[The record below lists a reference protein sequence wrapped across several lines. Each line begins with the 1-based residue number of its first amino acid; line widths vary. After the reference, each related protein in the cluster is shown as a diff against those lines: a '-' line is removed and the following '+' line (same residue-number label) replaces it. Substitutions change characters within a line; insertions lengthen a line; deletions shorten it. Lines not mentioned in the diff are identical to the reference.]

1 MKKLITLI
9 FIAIFCVAVQAQT
22 RNCGTMQHLDEIKLN
37 DPQVEQRMQVEESV
51 IQNWIANNPESLML
65 NVITIPVVVHIVY
78 KTSAQNV
85 SNNDVYSQIQVLNE
99 DFRKTNPDASSVP
112 SAFSGVAADCEI
124 EFCLAVR
131 DPSGNV
137 TTGITRTYTSSS
149 SFSTNDDMKHNSSGG
164 KDAWNTSDYL
174 NIWVCNISGGILGY
188 AQFPNSGSA
197 NEDGIVI
204 DYAYFGDISAT
215 YPYHKGRTATHEVG
229 HWLNLR
235 HIWGDSYCGN
245 DYVSDTPTQAS
256 SNGGCPSFPS
266 TSNCTGN
273 APNGDMFMNYM
284 DYTYDA
290 CMYMFSTGQKTRMR
304 ATLNG
309 SRSSLQSSNGCV
321 PVNVPIVVTATIID
335 VNCNG
340 GNDGAI
346 DVTISG
352 GLAPFTYLWNTGSTT
367 QDLSNLLQGNYTI
380 TITDAQGQVQ
390 TASYIVAEPA
400 TISTSYNSVSTSA
413 PGLSDGAIYTTTNGG
428 VLPYSYYWVSPYATT
443 QNLLNI
449 GAGTYTFYAIDANN
463 CFSTSVIIVQDGAI
477 VYGCTDSA
485 ATNYYAGANVN
496 DGTCTYTSTCTN
508 PFPTGAY
515 VTELIHDRARI
526 NWDNMNSSSCIVD
539 QYRINYREQGTTTW
553 SSKTMGSPVG
563 SCNFGTLK
571 VDKLILNL
579 NTSTAYEYQM
589 KAWYCGGGVSTWSAL
604 QNFTTADECEN
615 LINFA
620 VSTPTT
626 TKASFTW
633 DSTGAYSFAR
643 IKLRVDTTGGI
654 WTSAG
659 GFGVFYPAL
668 NKEKNG
674 LTPGTSY
681 RAQARTWCDP
691 TGGAY
696 RSATWSPL
704 VFWTQPTSI
713 RLEGGSSINNLF
725 IYPNPSRDIFNVSFI
740 SENVQNLEV
749 RVLNIVGAVI
759 YTENL
764 EQFIG
769 EYTKAIDLATY
780 TKGVY
785 FLEITTNDGIINKK
799 LILQ

>member
-1 MKKLITLI
+1 MKKLISLI
-9 FIAIFCVAVQAQT
+9 FISIFCVAVQAQT

-51 IQNWIANNPESLML
+51 IQNWIANNPENLML

-367 QDLSNLLQGNYTI
+367 QDLSNLSQGNYTI
-380 TITDAQGQVQ
+380 TVTDAQGQVQ
-390 TASYIVAEPA
+390 TASYIVTEPA

-413 PGLSDGAIYTTTNGG
+413 PGLSDGAIYTTTTGG

-553 SSKTMGSPVG
+553 SSKTMGAPVG
-563 SCNFGTLK
+563 SCNFGTQK

-579 NTSTAYEYQM
+579 NTSTTYEYQM
-589 KAWYCGGGVSTWSAL
+589 KAWYCGGGVSTWSAT
-604 QNFTTADECEN
+604 QNFTTTDECEN
-615 LINFA
+615 VINFA

-633 DSTGAYSFAR
+633 DSTAAYSFVR
-643 IKLRVDTTGGI
+643 IKLRVDTTGGV

-668 NKEKNG
+668 NKDKNG
-674 LTPGTSY
+674 LIPATSY

-696 RSATWSPL
+696 RSAAWSPL
-704 VFWTQPTSI
+704 VFWTQPFVI
-713 RLEGGSSINNLF
+713 RLANPELTERTLLRITDLLGREINHK
-725 IYPNPSRDIFNVSFI
+725 
-740 SENVQNLEV
+740 
-749 RVLNIVGAVI
+749 AVI
-759 YTENL
+759 DKT
-764 EQFIG
+764 
-769 EYTKAIDLATY
+769 
-780 TKGVY
+780 
-785 FLEITTNDGIINKK
+785 
-799 LILQ
+799 ILLYIYDEGTVEKRTILDY

>member
-1 MKKLITLI
+1 MKKLISLI
-9 FIAIFCVAVQAQT
+9 FISIFCVAVQAQT
-22 RNCGTMQHLDEIKLN
+22 RNCGTMQHLDEIKMN

-112 SAFSGVAADCEI
+112 SSFSGVAADCEI

-346 DVTISG
+346 DVAISG

-463 CFSTSVIIVQDGAI
+463 CFSTSIIIVQDGAI
-477 VYGCTDSA
+477 VSGCTDST
-485 ATNYYAGANVN
+485 ATNYDALANVD

-508 PFPTGAY
+508 PSPTGAY
-515 VTELIHDRARI
+515 VTELIHDRVRV

-539 QYRINYREQGTTTW
+539 QYRINYREQGTATW

-615 LINFA
+615 VINFA

-626 TKASFTW
+626 TKAEFTW

-643 IKLRVDTTGGI
+643 IKLRVDTTGGV
-654 WTSAG
+654 WASAG

-668 NKEKNG
+668 TKDKNG
-674 LTPGTSY
+674 LIPGTSY

-696 RSATWSPL
+696 RSATWTPL
-704 VFWTQPTSI
+704 VFWTQPSVI
-713 RLEGGSSINNLF
+713 RLANPELTERTLLRITDLLGREINHK
-725 IYPNPSRDIFNVSFI
+725 
-740 SENVQNLEV
+740 
-749 RVLNIVGAVI
+749 AVI
-759 YTENL
+759 DKTILLY
-764 EQFIG
+764 I
-769 EYTKAIDLATY
+769 Y
-780 TKGVY
+780 
-785 FLEITTNDGIINKK
+785 NDGSVEKRIVVE
-799 LILQ
+799 

>member
-9 FIAIFCVAVQAQT
+9 FISIFCVAVQAQT
-22 RNCGTMQHLDEIKLN
+22 RNCGTMEHLDEIKLN

-78 KTSAQNV
+78 KTSAQNI
-85 SNNDVYSQIQVLNE
+85 SDNDVYSQIQVLND
-99 DFRKTNPDASSVP
+99 DFRKTNSDASSVP
-112 SAFSGVAADCEI
+112 SAFSGLAADCEI

-137 TTGITRTYTSSS
+137 TTGITRTSTTTS
-149 SFSTNDDMKHNSSGG
+149 SFSGYTSMKYSSSGG
-164 KDAWNTSDYL
+164 QNAWNTSDYL
-174 NIWVCNISGGILGY
+174 NIWVCNLASGLLGF
-188 AQFPNSGSA
+188 ATFPGGNPST
-197 NEDGIVI
+197 DGIVC

-215 YPYHKGRTATHEVG
+215 SPYDKGRTATHEVG

-235 HIWGDSYCGN
+235 HIWGDSNCGN

-290 CMYMFSTGQKTRMR
+290 CMYMFSSGQKTRMR

-367 QDLSNLLQGNYTI
+367 QDLSNLSQGNYTI
-380 TITDAQGQVQ
+380 TVTDAQGQVQ
-390 TASYIVAEPA
+390 TASYIVTEPA

-413 PGLSDGAIYTTTNGG
+413 PGLSDGAIYTTTTGG
-428 VLPYSYYWVSPYATT
+428 VVPYSYYWVSPYATT

-463 CFSTSVIIVQDGAI
+463 CFSTSIIIVQDGAI
-477 VYGCTDSA
+477 VSGCTDST
-485 ATNYYAGANVN
+485 ATNYDPLANN
-496 DGTCTYTSTCTN
+496 DDGTCTYISTCTS
-508 PFPTGAY
+508 PSPTGAY

-526 NWDNMNSSSCIVD
+526 NWDNMNDANCIVD

-553 SSKTMGSPVG
+553 SSKTMGAPVG
-563 SCNFGTLK
+563 SCNFGTQK

-579 NTSTAYEYQM
+579 NPSTTYEYQM
-589 KAWYCGGGVSTWSAL
+589 KAWYCGGGVSTWSAI

-615 LINFA
+615 VINFA

-668 NKEKNG
+668 TKDKNG
-674 LTPGTSY
+674 LIPGTSY

-713 RLEGGSSINNLF
+713 RLEGGSAINNLF
-725 IYPNPSRDIFNVSFI
+725 IYPNPSRDIFNVSFTSDTKQDLKVRI
-740 SENVQNLEV
+740 FNVIGEELIN
-749 RVLNIVGAVI
+749 
-759 YTENL
+759 ENL
-764 EQFIG
+764 EQLIG
-769 EYTKAIDLATY
+769 EYTKQINLSDNA
-780 TKGVY
+780 KGIY
-785 FLEITTNDGIINKK
+785 FLEIETNDGVVNKK

>member
-9 FIAIFCVAVQAQT
+9 FIGTCCVSLQAQT
-22 RNCGTMQHLDEIKLN
+22 RNCGTMQHLDEIKQN
-37 DPQVEQRMQVEESV
+37 DPQVEQRMHVEESV
-51 IQNWIANNPESLML
+51 IQNWIANNPESLMP

-78 KTSAQNV
+78 NTSAQNV
-85 SNNDVYSQIQVLNE
+85 SNNAVYSQIQVLNE

-112 SAFSGVAADCEI
+112 SAFLGVAADCEI

-174 NIWVCNISGGILGY
+174 NMWVCNISGGILGY

-197 NEDGIVI
+197 NEDGVVI
-204 DYAYFGDISAT
+204 DYAYFGDVSAT

-235 HIWGDSYCGN
+235 HIWGDATCGD

-266 TSNCTGN
+266 TSSCTGN

-290 CMYMFSTGQKTRMR
+290 CMYMFSAGQKTRMR

-309 SRSSLQSSNGCV
+309 SRSSLQSSDGCLAVTPCLDNLVVFNGYDSYGDGWNGGTYDVSSGGVSLASGGMTTGFSFSDNLCLPTGCYDV
-321 PVNVPIVVTATIID
+321 TVGGGTWDSEITFDFASLVGFVAGTYNDVSVGGAICPVVLGCTGPSYCNYDPLATID
-335 VNCNG
+335 
-340 GNDGAI
+340 DGSCA
-346 DVTISG
+346 
-352 GLAPFTYLWNTGSTT
+352 GLAGCTDPLYL
-367 QDLSNLLQGNYTI
+367 
-380 TITDAQGQVQ
+380 
-390 TASYIVAEPA
+390 E
-400 TISTSYNSVSTSA
+400 YNSVA
-413 PGLSDGAIYTTTNGG
+413 ACDDGSCLNLINTN
-428 VLPYSYYWVSPYATT
+428 
-443 QNLLNI
+443 
-449 GAGTYTFYAIDANN
+449 
-463 CFSTSVIIVQDGAI
+463 
-477 VYGCTDSA
+477 
-485 ATNYYAGANVN
+485 
-496 DGTCTYTSTCTN
+496 TCTYPS
-508 PFPTGAY
+508 PTGAY
-515 VTELIHDRARI
+515 VTELIHDRARV
-526 NWDNMNSSSCIVD
+526 NWDNMNDANCMVT
-539 QYRINYREQGTTTW
+539 QYRIRYRELGTSSW
-553 SSKTMGSPVG
+553 LSKTMANSGL
-563 SCNFGTLK
+563 CLFG
-571 VDKLILNL
+571 L
-579 NTSTAYEYQM
+579 NTTSKKIVGLTASTTYEYYM
-589 KAWYCGGGVSTWSAL
+589 KAWYCGGTTSAWSAI
-604 QNFTTADECEN
+604 QNFTTLDECEN
-615 LINFA
+615 VINFA

-633 DSTGAYSFAR
+633 DSTSAYSFAR
-643 IKLRVDTTGGI
+643 IKLREDVTAGV

-668 NKEKNG
+668 SKNKNG

-704 VFWTQPTSI
+704 VFWTQPSVV
-713 RLEGGSSINNLF
+713 RLANPELTERNLLRITDLLGREINHKTVTDKTILLYIYDEGTVEK
-725 IYPNPSRDIFNVSFI
+725 R
-740 SENVQNLEV
+740 
-749 RVLNIVGAVI
+749 
-759 YTENL
+759 T
-764 EQFIG
+764 
-769 EYTKAIDLATY
+769 
-780 TKGVY
+780 
-785 FLEITTNDGIINKK
+785 
-799 LILQ
+799 ILDY